1 LQGDYS
7 GRPDK
12 SLPCLFLKE
21 RKMPRIILK
30 HTKKQEREIMD
41 TIRLKETKRRILKI
55 QATKKLSNFEALLA
69 LLHEKGV
76 L

>member
-1 LQGDYS
+1 
-7 GRPDK
+7 
-12 SLPCLFLKE
+12 
-21 RKMPRIILK
+21 MPRIILK

-41 TIRLKETKRRILKI
+41 TIRLKETKRRLLKI
-55 QATKKLSNFEALLA
+55 QAKKKLSNFEALLA